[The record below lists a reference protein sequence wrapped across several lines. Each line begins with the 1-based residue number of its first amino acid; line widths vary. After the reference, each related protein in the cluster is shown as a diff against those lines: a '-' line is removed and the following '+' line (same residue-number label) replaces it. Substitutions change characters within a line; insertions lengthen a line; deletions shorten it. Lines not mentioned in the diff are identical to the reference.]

1 MIAEPPSEGA
11 TQFIITLLPKFEVVG
26 ADGVEGKVGIIAP
39 FPAGDAAE
47 EPIAFIA
54 FILALTPAPIT
65 RV

>member
-1 MIAEPPSEGA
+1 MIAEPPSAAA
-11 TQFIITLLPKFEVVG
+11 TQFIITLLPENVVVG
-26 ADGVEGKVGIIAP
+26 ADGVVGTVGIIAP

-65 RV
+65 RL